1 MPLVDEHWTKA
12 ATINVIPND
21 RDDPG
26 GQFLK
31 KSSSR
36 SWMQKKLAMLQLR
49 LELDGDLTRFQPPQV
64 SVVNNEDGTLRCLLL
79 TSAELF
85 YRHQAIMAS
94 GCFGADSSP
103 LPCDILRG
111 KDFRISERY
120 RCVADRKGQAQG
132 GVGFIFEGLDMID
145 RTKVAVKFFHK
156 TSDPAATV
164 RTNME
169 LVTCLRLYHGLNS
182 STCIDG
188 HDELDMCHLVRLRD
202 ILVDAPVF
210 EERGIGGG
218 EGGAELDPSVFRATA
233 MVFDWADGGDADSL
247 VRATHGGIAPADGAR
262 LFREV
267 LRGVR
272 ALHRR
277 SIVHRD
283 IKPEN
288 ILLSRDGQPARLCDF
303 GFAKHVPSVQP
314 ADLEGDPT
322 TCYQSPQRWQACP
335 THSAAG
341 ARRNMTTEAAAM
353 NNDDNNSANCGNDTG
368 VECGVPRRDESA
380 ASLFASDVFSAGVT
394 LFVLVSYHAIL
405 TRLMT
410 EAACRDV
417 GEAEA
422 SSLPAL
428 NVFQRKAGGD
438 MFGLLQAGVRKG
450 GMQRRLWAYW
460 EAYGLELPSALRG
473 LLDGVLHPLP

>member
-1 MPLVDEHWTKA
+1 M
-12 ATINVIPND
+12 
-21 RDDPG
+21 
-26 GQFLK
+26 K
-31 KSSSR
+31 KTSSR
-36 SWMQKKLAMLQLR
+36 SWMQKKLAKLQLQ

-64 SVVNNEDGTLRCLLL
+64 PIVNNEDGTIRCLLL

-103 LPCDILRG
+103 LPCDILCG
-111 KDFRISERY
+111 QDFRISERY
-120 RCVADRKGQAQG
+120 RCIADRKGQAQG

-145 RTKVAVKFFHK
+145 GTKVAVKFFHK
-156 TSDPAATV
+156 TNDPAAAV

-182 STCIDG
+182 STCIDD
-188 HDELDMCHLVRLRD
+188 HDEQDLCHLVRLRD
-202 ILVDAPVF
+202 ILVDAPIL
-210 EERGIGGG
+210 EERGVGVGGDG
-218 EGGAELDPSVFRATA
+218 TVELDPSIFRATA

-247 VRATHGGIAPADGAR
+247 VRATRGGIAPADGAR
-262 LFREV
+262 LFRDV
-267 LRGVR
+267 LRGLR

-314 ADLEGDPT
+314 ADLAGDPT

-335 THSAAG
+335 THSAAQARSTMAGGTAAVSEDGHDVVNG
-341 ARRNMTTEAAAM
+341 ADEEGEER
-353 NNDDNNSANCGNDTG
+353 
-368 VECGVPRRDESA
+368 GVPRRNESA

-428 NVFQRKAGGD
+428 NVFQSKAGGD
-438 MFGLLQAGVRKG
+438 MFGLLQAGVRRG
-450 GMQRRLWAYW
+450 GAQRRLWAYW
-460 EAYGLELPSALRG
+460 EVYGLQLPPALRG
-473 LLDGVLHPLP
+473 LLDGVLHPVPDRRFTLEQAFDWMDSHPDIFETRNKY